1 MVAEGRSL
9 AFILDNEERY
19 KIPFFQRPYV
29 WNINNWNDL
38 LTDMK
43 ASDAK
48 QFLGSIITK
57 RVTGKG
63 KANGYTMVIDGQQRL
78 TTLSVLLK
86 VIYDIL
92 SKKNQLESKGYENI
106 KNTLFCEEKK
116 QYVVRIEHSHLDMA
130 KYNEVI
136 GNVIQVD
143 KKDRTRTRIDSIIQK
158 EIIDELE
165 KEKKENEELIAKG
178 KKEKPFM
185 VNESNLIRSCYKYF
199 YSELIKEKPK
209 QINKIL
215 TNLFDEANKILVKIE
230 VDNNDQEQQIFD
242 TINSA
247 GMALSS
253 TDIIKNALYEKL
265 RQFKISEE
273 KLLGYYEDTWQLTFD
288 NSDKDRDWWAERRS
302 IGRFKRDNTEILLQA
317 VGIINGIFNVEK
329 DTISDLATTYKTYID
344 KLKTED
350 DVKGFIELIM
360 YYANI
365 YKNTIP
371 QFDPTEALKYD
382 DVKKRLSCII
392 SVSENTT
399 FTPYI
404 LYVYSKYEKN
414 EEKLTERLKMIERVL
429 MHYLISGQTNKN
441 FNKYCYQFVL
451 KEKSG
456 DEKELKRYLETEVD
470 AFKNEDLLNGIKKV
484 SNKLGKL
491 FLYWIELHRYF
502 IKDSKADNKTIS
514 LDYNANRE
522 LEHILPQKWD
532 KDKDWIKQP
541 VVDENGKII
550 PKEENPES
558 YRTKMVYSLGNM
570 TLLMKGL
577 NALVSNRI
585 YSIKYN
591 GDGKNPGMKNYISL
605 SVSREIE
612 KDNPNLIWDEQKI
625 ANREKELGNELIQ
638 MWGCPN

>member
-1 MVAEGRSL
+1 MNAEGRSL
-9 AFILDNEERY
+9 AFIVETEERY

-43 ASDAK
+43 STDAK

-57 RVTGKG
+57 RIAGKG
-63 KANGYTMVIDGQQRL
+63 KSNGYTMVIDGQQRL
-78 TTLSVLLK
+78 TTLSILLK

-92 SKKNQLESKGYENI
+92 SKKNKLDSKGYENI
-106 KNTLFCEEKK
+106 KNTLFCLEKK
-116 QYVVRIEHSHLDMA
+116 QYIVRIEHSHLDMA

-136 GNVIQVD
+136 GNVIQD
-143 KKDRTRTRIDSIIQK
+143 KKDRRQTIINSIIQK
-158 EIIDELE
+158 EIIDELA
-165 KEKKENEELIAKG
+165 KEKKENEELLAKG
-178 KKEKPFM
+178 KKEKPFS

-199 YSELIKEKPK
+199 YSELIKESPK
-209 QINKIL
+209 QIDKIL
-215 TNLFDEANKILVKIE
+215 TNLFDETNKILVKIE
-230 VDNNDQEQQIFD
+230 VDSNDHEQQIFD

-265 RQFKISEE
+265 RQVKMSEE
-273 KLLGYYEDTWQLTFD
+273 KLLEYYEETWQLTFD
-288 NSDKDRDWWAERRS
+288 NSDKDRDWWSERRS

-317 VGIINGIFNVEK
+317 VGIINGIFNVEN
-329 DTISDLATTYKTYID
+329 DTISDLASTYKSYID
-344 KLKTED
+344 KLKTEK
-350 DVKGFIELIM
+350 DVKTFIESIM

-365 YKNTIP
+365 YKNKIP
-371 QFDPTEALKYD
+371 QFDPAEPLKYD

-404 LYVYSKYEKN
+404 LYVYSKYEN
-414 EEKLTERLKMIERVL
+414 TEEKLIERLKMIERVL

-456 DEKELKRYLETEVD
+456 NEKDLKHYLEIEVD

-502 IKDSKADNKTIS
+502 IKDPKADNQNIA
-514 LDYNANRE
+514 LDYKTDRE
-522 LEHILPQKWD
+522 LEHIMPQKWD
-532 KDKDWIKQP
+532 KDKDWLKQP
-541 VVDENGKII
+541 IVDENGRPI

-577 NALVSNRI
+577 NSLVSNRI
-585 YSIKYN
+585 YAIKYK
-591 GDGKNPGMKNYISL
+591 GDGKNQGMEKFLSL
-605 SVSREIE
+605 SISKEIE
-612 KDNPNLIWDEQKI
+612 KDNPDLKWDEQKI
-625 ANREKELGNELIQ
+625 AKREKELGNELIQ
-638 MWGCPN
+638 MWGCKN

>member
-1 MVAEGRSL
+1 MDAEGRSL

-29 WNINNWNDL
+29 WNINNWTDL

-43 ASDAK
+43 STDAT

-57 RVTGKG
+57 RITGKG
-63 KANGYTMVIDGQQRL
+63 KSNGYTMVIDGQQRL

-92 SKKNQLESKGYENI
+92 TKKNKLDSKGYENI
-106 KNTLFCEEKK
+106 KNTLFCLEKK

-136 GNVIQVD
+136 GNVIQD
-143 KKDRTRTRIDSIIQK
+143 KKDRRQTIIDSIIQK
-158 EIIDELE
+158 EIIDELA
-165 KEKKENEELIAKG
+165 KEKKENEELLAKG
-178 KKEKPFM
+178 KKEKPFS

-199 YSELIKEKPK
+199 YSELIKESPK
-209 QINKIL
+209 QIDKIL
-215 TNLFDEANKILVKIE
+215 TNLFDETNKILVKIE
-230 VDNNDQEQQIFD
+230 VGNNDHEQQIFD

-273 KLLGYYEDTWQLTFD
+273 ELLENYEETWQLTFD
-288 NSDKDRDWWAERRS
+288 NSDKDRDWWSERRS

-317 VGIINGIFNVEK
+317 VGIINGIFNVEN
-329 DTISDLATTYKTYID
+329 DTISDLASTYKSYID
-344 KLKTED
+344 KLKTKE
-350 DVKGFIELIM
+350 DVKTFIESIM

-365 YKNTIP
+365 YKNKIP
-371 QFDPTEALKYD
+371 QFDPAEALKYD

-404 LYVYSKYEKN
+404 LYVYSKYENK
-414 EEKLTERLKMIERVL
+414 EEKLIERLKMIERVL

-451 KEKSG
+451 KEKSNN
-456 DEKELKRYLETEVD
+456 EKDLKHYLETEVD

-502 IKDSKADNKTIS
+502 IKDPKADNQNIP
-514 LDYNANRE
+514 LDYKTDRE
-522 LEHILPQKWD
+522 LEHIMPQKWD
-532 KDKDWIKQP
+532 KDKDWLKQP
-541 VVDENGKII
+541 IVDEDGNEI

-558 YRTKMVYSLGNM
+558 YRTRMVYSLGNM

-577 NALVSNRI
+577 NSLVSNRI
-585 YSIKYN
+585 YSVKYK
-591 GDGKNPGMKNYISL
+591 GDGKNQGMEKFISL
-605 SVSREIE
+605 SISKEIE
-612 KDNPNLIWDEQKI
+612 KDNPDLIWNEQKI
-625 ANREKELGNELIQ
+625 AKREKELGNELIQ
-638 MWGCPN
+638 MWGCKN

>member
-1 MVAEGRSL
+1 MNAEGRSL
-9 AFILDNEERY
+9 AFIVETEERY

-43 ASDAK
+43 STDAK

-57 RVTGKG
+57 RIAGKG
-63 KANGYTMVIDGQQRL
+63 KSNGYTMVIDGQQRL
-78 TTLSVLLK
+78 TTLSILLK

-92 SKKNQLESKGYENI
+92 SKKNKLDSKGYENI
-106 KNTLFCEEKK
+106 KNTLFCLEKK
-116 QYVVRIEHSHLDMA
+116 QYIVRIEHSHLDMA

-136 GNVIQVD
+136 GNVIQD
-143 KKDRTRTRIDSIIQK
+143 KKDRRQTIIDSIIQK
-158 EIIDELE
+158 EIIDELA
-165 KEKKENEELIAKG
+165 KEKKENEELLAKG
-178 KKEKPFM
+178 KKEKPFS

-199 YSELIKEKPK
+199 YSELIKESPK
-209 QINKIL
+209 QIDKIL
-215 TNLFDEANKILVKIE
+215 TNLFDETNKILVKIE
-230 VDNNDQEQQIFD
+230 VGNNDHEQQIFD

-273 KLLGYYEDTWQLTFD
+273 ELLENYEETWQLTFD
-288 NSDKDRDWWAERRS
+288 NSDKDRDWWSERRS

-317 VGIINGIFNVEK
+317 VGIINGIFNVEN
-329 DTISDLATTYKTYID
+329 DTISDLASTYKSYID
-344 KLKTED
+344 KLKTEK
-350 DVKGFIELIM
+350 DVKTFIESIM

-365 YKNTIP
+365 YKNKIP
-371 QFDPTEALKYD
+371 QFDPAEALKYD

-404 LYVYSKYEKN
+404 LYVYSKYENK
-414 EEKLTERLKMIERVL
+414 EEKLIERLKMIERVL

-451 KEKSG
+451 KEKSNN
-456 DEKELKRYLETEVD
+456 EKDLKHYLETEVD

-502 IKDSKADNKTIS
+502 IKDPKADNQNIP
-514 LDYNANRE
+514 LDYKTDRE
-522 LEHILPQKWD
+522 LEHIMPQKWD
-532 KDKDWIKQP
+532 KDKDWLKQP
-541 VVDENGKII
+541 IVDEDGNEI

-558 YRTKMVYSLGNM
+558 YRTRMVYSLGNM

-577 NALVSNRI
+577 NSLVSNRI
-585 YSIKYN
+585 YSVKYK
-591 GDGKNPGMKNYISL
+591 GDGKNQGMEKFISL
-605 SVSREIE
+605 SISKEIE
-612 KDNPNLIWDEQKI
+612 KDNPDLIWNEQKI
-625 ANREKELGNELIQ
+625 AKREKELGNELIQ
-638 MWGCPN
+638 MWGCKN

>member
-1 MVAEGRSL
+1 MNAEGRSL
-9 AFILDNEERY
+9 AFIVETEERY

-43 ASDAK
+43 STDAK

-57 RVTGKG
+57 RIAGKG
-63 KANGYTMVIDGQQRL
+63 KSNGYTMVIDGQQRL
-78 TTLSVLLK
+78 TTLSILLK

-92 SKKNQLESKGYENI
+92 SKKNKLDSKGYENI
-106 KNTLFCEEKK
+106 KNTLFCLEKK
-116 QYVVRIEHSHLDMA
+116 QYIVRIEHSHLDMA

-136 GNVIQVD
+136 GNVIQD
-143 KKDRTRTRIDSIIQK
+143 KKDRRQTIIDSIIQK
-158 EIIDELE
+158 EIIDELA
-165 KEKKENEELIAKG
+165 KEKKENEELLAKG
-178 KKEKPFM
+178 KKEKPFS

-199 YSELIKEKPK
+199 YSELIKESPK
-209 QINKIL
+209 QIDKIL
-215 TNLFDEANKILVKIE
+215 TNLFDETNKILVKIE
-230 VDNNDQEQQIFD
+230 VDSNDHEQQIFD

-273 KLLGYYEDTWQLTFD
+273 KLLEYYEETWQLTFD
-288 NSDKDRDWWAERRS
+288 NSDKDRDWWSERRS

-317 VGIINGIFNVEK
+317 VGIINGIFNVEN
-329 DTISDLATTYKTYID
+329 DTISDLASTYKSYID
-344 KLKTED
+344 KLKTEK
-350 DVKGFIELIM
+350 DVKTFIESIM

-365 YKNTIP
+365 YKNKIP
-371 QFDPTEALKYD
+371 QFDPAEPLKYD

-404 LYVYSKYEKN
+404 LYVYSKYENK
-414 EEKLTERLKMIERVL
+414 EEKLIERLKMIERVL

-456 DEKELKRYLETEVD
+456 NEKDLKHYLEIEVD

-502 IKDSKADNKTIS
+502 IKDPKADNQNIP
-514 LDYNANRE
+514 LDYKTDRE
-522 LEHILPQKWD
+522 LEHIMPQKWD
-532 KDKDWIKQP
+532 KDKDWLKQP
-541 VVDENGKII
+541 IVDEDGNEI

-558 YRTKMVYSLGNM
+558 YRTRMVYSLGNM

-577 NALVSNRI
+577 NSLVSNRI
-585 YSIKYN
+585 YSVKYK
-591 GDGKNPGMKNYISL
+591 GDGKNQGMEKFLSL
-605 SVSREIE
+605 SISKEIE
-612 KDNPNLIWDEQKI
+612 KDNPDLKWDEQKI
-625 ANREKELGNELIQ
+625 AKREKELGNELIQ
-638 MWGCPN
+638 MWGCKN

>member
-1 MVAEGRSL
+1 MNAEGRSL
-9 AFILDNEERY
+9 AFIVETEERY

-43 ASDAK
+43 STDAK

-57 RVTGKG
+57 RIAGKG
-63 KANGYTMVIDGQQRL
+63 KSNGYTMVIDGQQRL
-78 TTLSVLLK
+78 TTLSILLK

-92 SKKNQLESKGYENI
+92 SKKNKLDSKGYENI
-106 KNTLFCEEKK
+106 KNTLFCLEKK
-116 QYVVRIEHSHLDMA
+116 QYIVRIEHSHLDMA

-136 GNVIQVD
+136 GNVIQD
-143 KKDRTRTRIDSIIQK
+143 KKDRRQTIIDSIIQK
-158 EIIDELE
+158 EIIDELA
-165 KEKKENEELIAKG
+165 KEKKENEELLAKG
-178 KKEKPFM
+178 KKEKPFS

-199 YSELIKEKPK
+199 YSELIKESPK
-209 QINKIL
+209 QIDKIL
-215 TNLFDEANKILVKIE
+215 TNLFDETNKILVKIE
-230 VDNNDQEQQIFD
+230 VDSNDHEQQIFD

-273 KLLGYYEDTWQLTFD
+273 KLLEYYEETWQLTFD
-288 NSDKDRDWWAERRS
+288 NSDKDRDWWSERRS

-317 VGIINGIFNVEK
+317 VGIINGIFNVEN
-329 DTISDLATTYKTYID
+329 DTISDLASTYKSYID
-344 KLKTED
+344 KLKTEK
-350 DVKGFIELIM
+350 DVKTFIESIM

-365 YKNTIP
+365 YKNKIP
-371 QFDPTEALKYD
+371 QFDPAEPLKYD

-404 LYVYSKYEKN
+404 LYVYSKYENK
-414 EEKLTERLKMIERVL
+414 EEKLIERLKMIERVL

-456 DEKELKRYLETEVD
+456 NEKDLKHYLEIEVD

-502 IKDSKADNKTIS
+502 IKDPKADNQNIA
-514 LDYNANRE
+514 LDYKTDRE
-522 LEHILPQKWD
+522 LEHIMPQKWD
-532 KDKDWIKQP
+532 KDKDWLKQP
-541 VVDENGKII
+541 IVDENGRPI

-577 NALVSNRI
+577 NSLVSNRI
-585 YSIKYN
+585 YAIKYK
-591 GDGKNPGMKNYISL
+591 GDGKNQGMEKFLSL
-605 SVSREIE
+605 SISKEIE
-612 KDNPNLIWDEQKI
+612 KDNPDLKWDEQKI
-625 ANREKELGNELIQ
+625 AKREKELGNELIQ
-638 MWGCPN
+638 MWGCKN

>member
-1 MVAEGRSL
+1 MNAEGRSL
-9 AFILDNEERY
+9 AFIVETEERY

-43 ASDAK
+43 STDAK

-57 RVTGKG
+57 RIAGKG
-63 KANGYTMVIDGQQRL
+63 KSNGYTMVIDGQQRL
-78 TTLSVLLK
+78 TTLSILLK

-92 SKKNQLESKGYENI
+92 SKKNKLDSKGYENI
-106 KNTLFCEEKK
+106 KNTLFCLEKK
-116 QYVVRIEHSHLDMA
+116 QYIVRIEHSHLDMA

-136 GNVIQVD
+136 GNVIQD
-143 KKDRTRTRIDSIIQK
+143 KKDRRQTIINSIIQK
-158 EIIDELE
+158 EIIDELA
-165 KEKKENEELIAKG
+165 KEKKENEELLAKG
-178 KKEKPFM
+178 KKEKPFS

-199 YSELIKEKPK
+199 YSELIKESPK
-209 QINKIL
+209 QIDKIL
-215 TNLFDEANKILVKIE
+215 TNLFDETNKILVKIE
-230 VDNNDQEQQIFD
+230 VDSNDHEQQIFD

-265 RQFKISEE
+265 RQVKMSEE
-273 KLLGYYEDTWQLTFD
+273 KLLEYYEETWQLTFD
-288 NSDKDRDWWAERRS
+288 NSDKDRDWWSERRS

-317 VGIINGIFNVEK
+317 VGIINGIFNVEN
-329 DTISDLATTYKTYID
+329 DTISDLASTYKSYID
-344 KLKTED
+344 KLKTEK
-350 DVKGFIELIM
+350 DVKTFIESIM

-365 YKNTIP
+365 YKNKIP
-371 QFDPTEALKYD
+371 QFDPAEPLKYD

-404 LYVYSKYEKN
+404 LYVYSKYENN
-414 EEKLTERLKMIERVL
+414 EEKLIERLKMIERVL

-456 DEKELKRYLETEVD
+456 NEKDLKHYLEIEVD

-502 IKDSKADNKTIS
+502 IKDPKADNQNIA
-514 LDYNANRE
+514 LDYKTDRE
-522 LEHILPQKWD
+522 LEHIMPQKWD
-532 KDKDWIKQP
+532 KDKDWLKQP
-541 VVDENGKII
+541 IVDENGRPI

-577 NALVSNRI
+577 NSLVSNRI
-585 YSIKYN
+585 YAIKYK
-591 GDGKNPGMKNYISL
+591 GDGKNQGMEKFLSL
-605 SVSREIE
+605 SISKEIE
-612 KDNPNLIWDEQKI
+612 KDNPDLKWDEQKI
-625 ANREKELGNELIQ
+625 AKREKELGNELIQ
-638 MWGCPN
+638 MWGCKN

>member
-1 MVAEGRSL
+1 
-9 AFILDNEERY
+9 
-19 KIPFFQRPYV
+19 
-29 WNINNWNDL
+29 
-38 LTDMK
+38 
-43 ASDAK
+43 
-48 QFLGSIITK
+48 
-57 RVTGKG
+57 
-63 KANGYTMVIDGQQRL
+63 
-78 TTLSVLLK
+78 
-86 VIYDIL
+86 
-92 SKKNQLESKGYENI
+92 
-106 KNTLFCEEKK
+106 
-116 QYVVRIEHSHLDMA
+116 MA

-136 GNVIQVD
+136 GNVIQD
-143 KKDRTRTRIDSIIQK
+143 KKDRRQTIIDSIIQK
-158 EIIDELE
+158 EIIDELA
-165 KEKKENEELIAKG
+165 KEKKENEELLAKG
-178 KKEKPFM
+178 KKEKPFS

-199 YSELIKEKPK
+199 YSELIKESPK
-209 QINKIL
+209 QIDKIL
-215 TNLFDEANKILVKIE
+215 TNLFDETNKILVKIE
-230 VDNNDQEQQIFD
+230 VGNNDHEQQIFD

-273 KLLGYYEDTWQLTFD
+273 KLLEYYEETWQLTFD
-288 NSDKDRDWWAERRS
+288 NSDKDRDWWSERRS

-317 VGIINGIFNVEK
+317 VGIINGIFNVEN
-329 DTISDLATTYKTYID
+329 DTISDLASTYKSYID
-344 KLKTED
+344 KLKTEE
-350 DVKGFIELIM
+350 DVKTFIESIM

-365 YKNTIP
+365 YKNKIP
-371 QFDPTEALKYD
+371 QFDPAEALKYD

-404 LYVYSKYEKN
+404 LYVYSKYENN
-414 EEKLTERLKMIERVL
+414 EEKLIERLKMIERVL

-456 DEKELKRYLETEVD
+456 NEKDLKHYLETEVD

-541 VVDENGKII
+541 VVDENGNII

-612 KDNPNLIWDEQKI
+612 KDNPNLKWDEQKI

>member
-1 MVAEGRSL
+1 MDAEGRSL

-29 WNINNWNDL
+29 WNINNWTDL

-43 ASDAK
+43 STDAT

-57 RVTGKG
+57 RITGKG
-63 KANGYTMVIDGQQRL
+63 KSNGYTMVIDGQQRL

-92 SKKNQLESKGYENI
+92 TKKNKLDSKGYENI
-106 KNTLFCEEKK
+106 KNTLFCLEKK

-136 GNVIQVD
+136 GNVIQD
-143 KKDRTRTRIDSIIQK
+143 KKDRRQTIIDSIIQK
-158 EIIDELE
+158 EIIDELA
-165 KEKKENEELIAKG
+165 KEKKENEELLAKG
-178 KKEKPFM
+178 KKEKPFS

-199 YSELIKEKPK
+199 YSELIKESPK
-209 QINKIL
+209 QIDKIL
-215 TNLFDEANKILVKIE
+215 TNLFDETNKILVKIE
-230 VDNNDQEQQIFD
+230 VDSNDHEQQIFD

-273 KLLGYYEDTWQLTFD
+273 KLLEYYEETWQLTFD
-288 NSDKDRDWWAERRS
+288 NSDKDRDWWSERRS

-317 VGIINGIFNVEK
+317 VGIINGIFNVEN
-329 DTISDLATTYKTYID
+329 DTISDLASTYKSYID
-344 KLKTED
+344 KLKTEK
-350 DVKGFIELIM
+350 DVKTFIESIM

-365 YKNTIP
+365 YKNKIP
-371 QFDPTEALKYD
+371 QFDPAEPLKYD

-404 LYVYSKYEKN
+404 LYVYSKYENK
-414 EEKLTERLKMIERVL
+414 EEKLIERLKMIERVL

-456 DEKELKRYLETEVD
+456 NEKDLKHYLEIEVD

-502 IKDSKADNKTIS
+502 IKDPKADNQNIA
-514 LDYNANRE
+514 LDYKTDRE
-522 LEHILPQKWD
+522 LEHIMPQKWD
-532 KDKDWIKQP
+532 KDKDWLKQP
-541 VVDENGKII
+541 IVDENGRPI

-577 NALVSNRI
+577 NSLVSNRI
-585 YSIKYN
+585 YAIKYK
-591 GDGKNPGMKNYISL
+591 GDGKNQGMEKFLSL
-605 SVSREIE
+605 SISKEIE
-612 KDNPNLIWDEQKI
+612 KDNPDLKWDEQKI
-625 ANREKELGNELIQ
+625 AKREKELGNELIQ
-638 MWGCPN
+638 MWGCKN

>member
-1 MVAEGRSL
+1 MDAEGRSL

-29 WNINNWNDL
+29 WNINNWTDL

-43 ASDAK
+43 STDAT

-57 RVTGKG
+57 RITGKG
-63 KANGYTMVIDGQQRL
+63 KSNGYTMVIDGQQRL

-92 SKKNQLESKGYENI
+92 TKKNKLDSKGYENI
-106 KNTLFCEEKK
+106 KNTLFCLEKK

-136 GNVIQVD
+136 GNVIQD
-143 KKDRTRTRIDSIIQK
+143 KKDRRQTIIDSIIQK
-158 EIIDELE
+158 EIIDELA
-165 KEKKENEELIAKG
+165 KEKKENEELLAKG
-178 KKEKPFM
+178 KKEKPFS

-199 YSELIKEKPK
+199 YSELIKESPK
-209 QINKIL
+209 HIDKIL
-215 TNLFDEANKILVKIE
+215 NNLFDETNKILVKIE
-230 VDNNDQEQQIFD
+230 VGNNDHEQQIFD

-273 KLLGYYEDTWQLTFD
+273 KLLEYYEETWQLTFD
-288 NSDKDRDWWAERRS
+288 NSDKDRDWWSERRS

-317 VGIINGIFNVEK
+317 VGIINGIFNVEN
-329 DTISDLATTYKTYID
+329 DTISDLASTYKSYID
-344 KLKTED
+344 KLKTEE
-350 DVKGFIELIM
+350 DVKTFIESIM

-365 YKNTIP
+365 YKNKIP
-371 QFDPTEALKYD
+371 QFDPAEALKYD

-404 LYVYSKYEKN
+404 LYVYSKYENN
-414 EEKLTERLKMIERVL
+414 EEKLIERLKMIERVL

-451 KEKSG
+451 KEKT
-456 DEKELKRYLETEVD
+456 DNEKDLKHYLETEVD

-502 IKDSKADNKTIS
+502 IKDPKADNQNIP
-514 LDYNANRE
+514 LDYKTDRE
-522 LEHILPQKWD
+522 LEHIMPQKWD
-532 KDKDWIKQP
+532 KDKDWLKQP
-541 VVDENGKII
+541 IVDEDGNEI

-558 YRTKMVYSLGNM
+558 YRTRMVYSLGNM

-577 NALVSNRI
+577 NSLVSNRI
-585 YSIKYN
+585 YSVKYK
-591 GDGKNPGMKNYISL
+591 GDGKNQGMEKFISL
-605 SVSREIE
+605 SISKEIE
-612 KDNPNLIWDEQKI
+612 KDNPDLIWNEQKI
-625 ANREKELGNELIQ
+625 AKREKELGNELIQ
-638 MWGCPN
+638 MWGCKN